1 MATIFTSQDEA
12 LANEITREL
21 GSAYVVIDDQTALG
35 KFWAVATW
43 ADKSPAEFSEIYY
56 YHLPEENQL
65 VPILLYYPEYYRSLA
80 IRLYNFN
87 GEAVTLESFVTYDH
101 DAELHEQIRS
111 VTPDATM
118 VISYEDRVSGEGI
131 TIKLITSVEYFGS
144 YQEAEAY
151 RIAKESDKYR
161 IVGLDP
167 FVSPVPLE
175 AVQGYKLVFSSLLS
189 SQAPNSVVSVPQV
202 KIFEFVQREVD

>member
-1 MATIFTSQDEA
+1 M
-12 LANEITREL
+12 
-21 GSAYVVIDDQTALG
+21 
-35 KFWAVATW
+35 
-43 ADKSPAEFSEIYY
+43 
-56 YHLPEENQL
+56 
-65 VPILLYYPEYYRSLA
+65 VPILLYYPEYYRSLV

-87 GEAVTLESFVTYDH
+87 GEAVTLETSVTYDH

-111 VTPDATM
+111 ATPNTTI
-118 VISYEDRVSGEGI
+118 VISYEDRVSLEGRPYKFI
-131 TIKLITSVEYFGS
+131 DSVEYFGN

-161 IVGLDP
+161 IVGVDP

-175 AVQGYKLVFSSLLS
+175 AVQGYKLVFSSLMS
-189 SQAPNSVVSVPQV
+189 GRAQNSAVSVPRV